1 MREICWCSCDVTGT
15 PKTSWVARQG
25 GQTGSPVWAVTA
37 GLSWCQHSHQKTSGQ
52 STTYTI
58 LHHLLSYQVEGEIRV
73 CVVLDRG
80 CYEWAVGSH
89 DTCAPSG
96 GKTKLRTGDWWG
108 YLSLLHKYQ
117 VSAPL
122 LHTTVMAFL
131 CPVRIRRNK
140 KKKRKLEFLYIRQTF
155 TCLLC
160 CYNQRFRDFNVGR
173 FLRVKCSYFI
183 RTKSVFPP

>member
-37 GLSWCQHSHQKTSGQ
+37 GLSWCQHSDQNTSGQ

-122 LHTTVMAFL
+122 LHTTIMAFL

-140 KKKRKLEFLYIRQTF
+140 KKKRKLEFLYNRQTF

-160 CYNQRFRDFNVGR
+160 CYN
-173 FLRVKCSYFI
+173 
-183 RTKSVFPP
+183 